1 MPNALTQVINKLN
14 RLGRDRALL
23 KLNEDAENQR
33 YKDAK
38 ARLDATHEKNL
49 ARIAAQIE
57 KVDPQIDETIA
68 ERRSDLIESGKQSFT
83 TSEWK
88 FQFRKAPGKTNVTD
102 ADTVMDIARK
112 MGIVRKIA
120 DPPKRW
126 KFNQKKFLEW
136 LESHPEERA
145 RFDAFLEDPEDGETL
160 HMSPN
165 SGHTVFHDSKRVSP
179 PSITIKTTKRS

>member
-88 FQFRKAPGKTNVTD
+88 FQFRKAPGKTEVTD
-102 ADTVMDIARK
+102 ADAVMDVARK
-112 MGIVRKIA
+112 LGVVRKVA

-126 KFNQKKFLEW
+126 KFNPKKFLEW

-145 RFDAFLEDPEDGETL
+145 RFDAFLEDSEDGETL

>member
-23 KLNEDAENQR
+23 KLREDSENQR

-38 ARLDATHEKNL
+38 ARLDATHERNL
-49 ARIAAQIE
+49 AQIAAKIE
-57 KVDPQIDETIA
+57 QVDPQIDETIA
-68 ERRSDLIESGKQSFT
+68 KRRSDLIEAGKQSFT

-88 FQFRKAPGKTNVTD
+88 FQFRKAPGKTKVTD
-102 ADTVMDIARK
+102 ADGVMEVARK
-112 MGIVRKIA
+112 LGIVRKIA

-126 KFNQKKFLEW
+126 KFNQKKFLGW

-145 RFDAFLEDPEDGETL
+145 RFEAYLEDTEDGETL
-160 HMSPN
+160 HMYPN

-179 PSITIKTTKRS
+179 PPITIKTTKRS